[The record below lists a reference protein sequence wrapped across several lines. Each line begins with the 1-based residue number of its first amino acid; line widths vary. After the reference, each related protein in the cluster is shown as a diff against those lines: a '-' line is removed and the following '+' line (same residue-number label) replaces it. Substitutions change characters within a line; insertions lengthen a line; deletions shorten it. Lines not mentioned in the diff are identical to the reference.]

1 MLYVLCPMLY
11 LEVLMQ
17 IITDEQLV
25 KSRARIGNYFF
36 LLGFVLI
43 GVSLFITWFRQ
54 EQILLAFAALLLGF
68 LLTNFGT
75 YNMGKWG
82 RVPNTAQRA
91 DQLLEK
97 ELKGLDNRYRLY
109 NYTLPVEHALPPP
122 AGPVVLET
130 RRQEGTI
137 RCQGDKWQYKRNLV
151 SWLRLFIEE
160 SVGNPTRDA
169 VNSAAAMSRLIAR
182 GMTAPEEGDTEAIPV
197 EPVIVFLNP
206 SVRLTVDNPTVP
218 VITAKD
224 LKKVIR
230 NLVGKNKL
238 PNEVYDQ
245 LAQTLDQG
253 SKAKR

>member
-1 MLYVLCPMLY
+1 MLY

-25 KSRARIGNYFF
+25 KTRARIGNYFF
-36 LLGFVLI
+36 LLGFILI
-43 GVSLFITWFRQ
+43 GVSLFLTWFRQ
-54 EQILLAFAALLLGF
+54 EQMLLALAALLLGF

-109 NYTLPVEHALPPP
+109 NYTLPAEHVLLTP
-122 AGPVVLET
+122 AGLVVLET

-137 RCQGDKWQYKRNLV
+137 RCQGNKWQYKRTLTG
-151 SWLRLFIEE
+151 WLRLFVEE

-169 VNSAAAMSRLIAR
+169 VYSAAAMRRLIAR
-182 GMTAPEEGDTEAIPV
+182 AVTTPGEGDTESIPV
-197 EPVIVFLNP
+197 EPLIVFLNP
-206 SVRLTVDNPTVP
+206 SARLTADNPTVP
-218 VITAKD
+218 VTTAKD

-238 PNEVYDQ
+238 PTEVYDQ
-245 LAQTLDQG
+245 LVQTLDKG
-253 SKAKR
+253 TTAKR

>member
-1 MLYVLCPMLY
+1 MPFALCLVLYF
-11 LEVLMQ
+11 EVLMQ
-17 IITDEQLV
+17 ITTDEQLI
-25 KSRARIGNYFF
+25 KTRARIGNYFF
-36 LLGFVLI
+36 VLGFVLI
-43 GVSLFITWFRQ
+43 GVSLFLTWFRQ

-109 NYTLPVEHALPPP
+109 NYTLPVEHALLTP
-122 AGPVVLET
+122 AGLVVLET
-130 RRQEGTI
+130 RRQEGAI
-137 RCQGDKWQYKRNLV
+137 RCQGDRWQYKRNLV

-169 VNSAAAMSRLIAR
+169 VNSVAAMRRLIAR
-182 GMTAPEEGDTEAIPV
+182 SVMVPEEGDTEAIPV
-197 EPVIVFLNP
+197 DPLIVFLNP
-206 SVRLTVDNPTVP
+206 NVRLTVDTPTVP

-230 NLVGKNKL
+230 NLVAKNKL
-238 PNEVYDQ
+238 PTEVYDQ
-245 LAQTLDQG
+245 LAQTLEQG
-253 SKAKR
+253 SQAKR